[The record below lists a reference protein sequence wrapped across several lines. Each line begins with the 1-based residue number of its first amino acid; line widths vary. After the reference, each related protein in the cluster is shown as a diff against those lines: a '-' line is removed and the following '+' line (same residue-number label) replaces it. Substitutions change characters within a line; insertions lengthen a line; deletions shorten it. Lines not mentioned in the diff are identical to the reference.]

1 MLTTQT
7 GRTLGG
13 VRDESRRGAQLD
25 TIDESRYILVVD
37 DDDSICDLI
46 AEVLREEGYE
56 VTATRDAARALQL
69 IEQRPPALI
78 LLDLS
83 IADQSAESIVTA
95 VRELPGQTTSVIVV
109 SGHTNVGQR
118 AEQVGADG
126 YLPKPFDIPI
136 LVDTVQAVL
145 SVRRGGS

>member
-1 MLTTQT
+1 MD
-7 GRTLGG
+7 TL
-13 VRDESRRGAQLD
+13 
-25 TIDESRYILVVD
+25 DESRYILVVD
-37 DDDSICDLI
+37 DDASICDLI
-46 AEVLREEGYE
+46 EEVLREEGYE
-56 VTATRDAARALQL
+56 VSATRDAARALQL
-69 IEQRPPALI
+69 IKQRPPALI

-83 IADQSAESIVTA
+83 IADQSAESIVSA
-95 VRELPGQTTSVIVV
+95 VRKLPGQSTSVIVV

-145 SVRRGGS
+145 SVRRGGA

>member
-1 MLTTQT
+1 MLAER
-7 GRTLGG
+7 GRTLDG
-13 VRDESRRGAQLD
+13 VRDEARQGAGLD

-37 DDDSICDLI
+37 DDASICDLI
-46 AEVLREEGYE
+46 EEVLREEGYE
-56 VTATRDAARALQL
+56 VSATRDAARALQL

-83 IADQSAESIVTA
+83 IADQSAESIVSA

-109 SGHTNVGQR
+109 SGHANVGPR

-145 SVRRGGS
+145 SVRRGGA

>member
-1 MLTTQT
+1 MLTAQT
-7 GRTLGG
+7 GRTPG
-13 VRDESRRGAQLD
+13 VRDTSRRGVRLD
-25 TIDESRYILVVD
+25 TLDESGYILVVD
-37 DDDSICDLI
+37 DDVSICDLI

-56 VTATRDAARALQL
+56 VSATRDATRALRP

-83 IADQSAESIVTA
+83 VADQSAGSIVKA
-95 VRELPGQTTSVIVV
+95 VRELPGRTTSVIVV
-109 SGHTNVGQR
+109 SGHADAGQR
-118 AEQVGADG
+118 AAQVGADG

-145 SVRRGGS
+145 SVRRGGA

>member
-1 MLTTQT
+1 MLAER
-7 GRTLGG
+7 GRMQDS
-13 VRDESRRGAQLD
+13 VRDKARQGAGLD
-25 TIDESRYILVVD
+25 TLDESRYILVVD
-37 DDDSICDLI
+37 DDASICDLI
-46 AEVLREEGYE
+46 EEVLREEGYE
-56 VTATRDAARALQL
+56 VSATRDAARALQL
-69 IEQRPPALI
+69 IKQRPPALI

-83 IADQSAESIVTA
+83 IADQSAESIVSA
-95 VRELPGQTTSVIVV
+95 VRKLPGQSTSVIVV

-145 SVRRGGS
+145 SVRRGGA